1 MLERSRKDNT
11 YNAVTSGTILRS
23 ILRTTFLSVW
33 ARTWCPRDSR
43 VEPTSLPRTW
53 LFSRRWR
60 GGGVAWSLTKSVP
73 VGGGTRWSWSW
84 SLPRKA
90 MIEVEIGIGI
100 GIDRFSRRM
109 KSEG

>member
-43 VEPTSLPRTW
+43 VESTSLPRTW
-53 LFSRRWR
+53 LFPRRWR
-60 GGGVAWSLTKSVP
+60 GGEVAWSLTKSVL
-73 VGGGTRWSWSW
+73 VGGGTRWS
-84 SLPRKA
+84 LPRKA
-90 MIEVEIGIGI
+90 MVEVEIGIGI
-100 GIDRFSRRM
+100 GIDRCRV
-109 KSEG
+109 